1 MATAKYAI
9 ISSATPLS
17 DLLDL
22 DLNFGSI
29 TLNGQDIQYVG
40 SEQADAVFLR
50 PGVTIDFT
58 TAGSGIDK
66 LYLSGNFS
74 DYKLDMSGGFG
85 VLERTVDGKLEKATF
100 GSGDVLVFADGFL
113 STVTLVN
120 YIKSTKAT
128 PAPPVPP
135 VPPVLDTSEK
145 SSAPAVAAAQSASV
159 KMAALAED
167 GVTFAAGSVGVEL
180 VLVGSAGVDTVYI
193 KAGTKVDASTLGS
206 GQDKI
211 YFTGN
216 YADYSKSLNGSLLTL
231 ERTVN
236 GNLERVMLGASDKA
250 IFADGSVPTLDI
262 KNNLT
267 ATTPPNWDASET
279 TPGLSDIAS
288 ISVDTTGG
296 ANNFY
301 KANDTITFSVTMKSP
316 VTVTTTG
323 GSPTLEVNVGGK
335 TVKAVFDSANSTG
348 SVLKFKYVVAAGDV
362 DANGVSVAAG
372 TATGSAIQLNGANI
386 NLTAGN
392 QAAKLTQNPAVA
404 DSVNHK
410 VDAVVPEVTAV
421 TITGSDSAGA
431 AKTGVLSKGDK
442 IIVTLKAGEVVFV
455 AGTPEYTLE
464 VGGKAK
470 KAQYVSG
477 SGTDTLVFEYVV
489 VQGDSDINGGLT
501 AGAAALTVATNAS
514 IKDAAGNPAKLT
526 VPVVAANA
534 NSIAIDAVPPETGSG
549 MEFKSVSSGPRD
561 ATPFDSVTNQSS
573 GDIKFSYT
581 GLNLAAG
588 ERFQYSY
595 DGVNWVDISADNV
608 SSADKTISINNQSFQ
623 ASPTIQIRAIDAAGN
638 VGPVLVSQA
647 ITYSAKAP
655 SLPAI
660 TTLSLSDDTGA
671 IGLDITKLQPLFAG
685 DPACNCML
693 KLASRHAL
701 PSVKIVNI

>member
-1 MATAKYAI
+1 
-9 ISSATPLS
+9 
-17 DLLDL
+17 
-22 DLNFGSI
+22 
-29 TLNGQDIQYVG
+29 
-40 SEQADAVFLR
+40 
-50 PGVTIDFT
+50 
-58 TAGSGIDK
+58 
-66 LYLSGNFS
+66 
-74 DYKLDMSGGFG
+74 
-85 VLERTVDGKLEKATF
+85 
-100 GSGDVLVFADGFL
+100 
-113 STVTLVN
+113 
-120 YIKSTKAT
+120 
-128 PAPPVPP
+128 
-135 VPPVLDTSEK
+135 
-145 SSAPAVAAAQSASV
+145 
-159 KMAALAED
+159 
-167 GVTFAAGSVGVEL
+167 
-180 VLVGSAGVDTVYI
+180 
-193 KAGTKVDASTLGS
+193 
-206 GQDKI
+206 
-211 YFTGN
+211 
-216 YADYSKSLNGSLLTL
+216 
-231 ERTVN
+231 
-236 GNLERVMLGASDKA
+236 
-250 IFADGSVPTLDI
+250 
-262 KNNLT
+262 
-267 ATTPPNWDASET
+267 
-279 TPGLSDIAS
+279 
-288 ISVDTTGG
+288 
-296 ANNFY
+296 
-301 KANDTITFSVTMKSP
+301 
-316 VTVTTTG
+316 
-323 GSPTLEVNVGGK
+323 
-335 TVKAVFDSANSTG
+335 
-348 SVLKFKYVVAAGDV
+348 VV
-362 DANGVSVAAG
+362 
-372 TATGSAIQLNGANI
+372 
-386 NLTAGN
+386 
-392 QAAKLTQNPAVA
+392 KLTQNPAVA